1 MFIKS
6 VWLLANSI
14 LYVLSFLYFSLQFL
28 DMMGLT
34 FYQYRDRIRIQVEQ
48 DFFKKSK
55 IGPCTCMGI
64 IETGYC
70 GIGFFVE
77 KQNWILCMYVFMET
91 GYEYSGKDSRI

>member
-1 MFIKS
+1 M
-6 VWLLANSI
+6 
-14 LYVLSFLYFSLQFL
+14 
-28 DMMGLT
+28 
-34 FYQYRDRIRIQVEQ
+34 EQ

-70 GIGFFVE
+70 VIGFFVE

-91 GYEYSGKDSRI
+91 GYEYSGKEIRIGFCTFIVF